1 MQVVQKIHVPNGS
14 VPNDPTWS
22 HDGKSVFLELIGR
35 SGIEIPGIFGVFYYR
50 SARKSSLDTLRRF
63 FPVPVREIEKEF
75 EVEELRADDVC
86 ARTIRKLRR
95 LGVRRFYVSNL
106 PVADA
111 AARLQ
116 TITGLAAEGEGG
128 G

>member
-1 MQVVQKIHVPNGS
+1 MRGREETDFFLTQVV
-14 VPNDPTWS
+14 S
-22 HDGKSVFLELIGR
+22 HHDAEAVERFLELIGR
-35 SGIEIPGIFGVFYYR
+35 RGIEIPGIFGVFYYR